1 MVVEPAGAVVEGAV
15 HVPAGPLD
23 VGPGE
28 ARRHLCPDGGH
39 LGLLFPDLALL
50 LLDAALLVQGGVVA
64 HGMRAEDVGQA
75 VLLAQQGRFGLD
87 GAAAQHHLALAG
99 LALGLQSLS
108 ALAEGLLSL
117 HGLGLLLLALVL
129 GLLVGVAELGEDLGR
144 ERSAD
149 GTGVGEV
156 VVVGFVLGPEATHA
170 LAERL
175 ALDGIVVRLFLGP
188 HALGRRHLVEAK
200 LAQPSV
206 QGEVAPLLGQSPR
219 RLLAVQAGA
228 AGTQGLV
235 LFQVAALH
243 QTQRAVP
250 LGDVRLACVQH
261 AERDVVFVGAAVFLL
276 GPFFPGES
284 NLLLLAVPLLRLGNR
299 VELDES
305 GVHAVLADV
314 AVRVLRAHP
323 RVVLAQLQLGEQGG
337 GGPVENTGELV
348 RLLLRLFFV
357 RALAFGLVDPVA
369 VDVIRQGL
377 VLFSAAGHRAPPGS
391 VVRRL
396 PERHEAALLSLR
408 GRPDVLLGQ
417 QDGGRGRLAVLPV
430 GAVHLGA
437 ELAGKGVVCEGADG
451 CVRGRVEDAVERSHG
466 GAFLDLDFGRRGGQ
480 VEKGARAQ
488 LRWQLRSP
496 RHFGLAALL
505 GRREG
510 GGCGMSSDCPPASNE
525 SLCSDGTCESTAGSF
540 DDASP
545 EGWPSAPSPNVVMP
559 WPASGSGSHILDS
572 RTGGASGSCGRYS
585 ALPNPGWPMAC
596 STFECLALRTSALG
610 FLDSL
615 GGRLSIAGTR
625 AG

>member
-39 LGLLFPDLALL
+39 LGLLFSDLALL

-87 GAAAQHHLALAG
+87 RAAAQHHLALAG

-117 HGLGLLLLALVL
+117 LGLGLLVLALVL

-149 GTGVGEV
+149 GTSVGEV

-188 HALGRRHLVEAK
+188 HALGGRHLVEAK
-200 LAQPSV
+200 LAQPGV

-228 AGTQGLV
+228 AGTQRLV

-250 LGDVRLACVQH
+250 LGDVRLACVEH

-276 GPFFPGES
+276 GSLFPGES

-337 GGPVENTGELV
+337 GGPVKNTGELV

-369 VDVIRQGL
+369 VDVVRQGL

-408 GRPDVLLGQ
+408 GSPDVLLGQ
-417 QDGGRGRLAVLPV
+417 QDDLRFFLSGPYTSEPSLPAKAWSVKALTGAFADASRMLSSVAMAEPSLTSILGVVEGRSKKALARSCGGSCEALGILDLRRCWAGGR
-430 GAVHLGA
+430 
-437 ELAGKGVVCEGADG
+437 
-451 CVRGRVEDAVERSHG
+451 
-466 GAFLDLDFGRRGGQ
+466 
-480 VEKGARAQ
+480 
-488 LRWQLRSP
+488 
-496 RHFGLAALL
+496 
-505 GRREG
+505 
-510 GGCGMSSDCPPASNE
+510 GCGMSSDCPPASNE